1 MFVHVN
7 VLMCQKADKLVN
19 RAAKLAKILGEEFSG
34 CSQMTLKALQETF
47 GVVDQNVFMAATS
60 LAGGVARSGEACGAL
75 LGALMFVGM
84 LHGRRRLE
92 RTSESE
98 DYSKC
103 MDLAIKIY
111 DEFKQTY
118 GSVRCKD
125 IHLRLFGRV
134 YDLRNSE
141 DLKVFAE
148 SGAMNKCADVMAK
161 AAEIAAK
168 HIIKI
173 S

>member
-1 MFVHVN
+1 
-7 VLMCQKADKLVN
+7 MCQESGDLPS
-19 RAAKLAKILGEEFSG
+19 RAAKLAKYLGEEFSG

-60 LAGGVARSGEACGAL
+60 LAGGVARSGEVCGAL

-84 LHGRRRLE
+84 LCGRRRLE
-92 RTSESE
+92 KTGESK

-103 MDLAIKIY
+103 MNLSIKIY

-134 YDLRNSE
+134 YDLRNPE
-141 DLKVFAE
+141 DLKIFAE
-148 SGAMNKCADVMAK
+148 SGAVKKCADVMAK

-168 HIIKI
+168 YILEENFNA
-173 S
+173 

>member
-1 MFVHVN
+1 MS
-7 VLMCQKADKLVN
+7 QKAGELPTK
-19 RAAKLAKILGEEFSG
+19 AARLAKMLGEEFSG

-47 GVVDQNVFMAATS
+47 GAVDHNVFMAATPF
-60 LAGGVARSGEACGAL
+60 AGGIARNGEVCGAL
-75 LGALMFVGM
+75 IGATMFVGM
-84 LHGRRRLE
+84 LYGRKKLE

-103 MDLAIKIY
+103 MNLAIKIY

-134 YDLRNSE
+134 YDLRNPE
-141 DLKVFAE
+141 ELKMFAE
-148 SGAMNKCADVMAK
+148 SGTINKCADVMAK

-168 HIIKI
+168 HLINMK
-173 S
+173 

>member
-1 MFVHVN
+1 MHQGSDKFVS
-7 VLMCQKADKLVN
+7 

-34 CSQMTLKALQETF
+34 CSQVVLKALQETF
-47 GVVDQNVFMAATS
+47 GVVDQNVFMAAS
-60 LAGGVARSGEACGAL
+60 PLAGGVARGGEVCGAL

-84 LHGRRRLE
+84 LRGRKRLE

-98 DYSKC
+98 DFSKC
-103 MDLAIKIY
+103 MGLAIKIY

-134 YDLRNSE
+134 YDLRNPE
-141 DLKVFAE
+141 DLKMFAE
-148 SGAMNKCADVMAK
+148 SVDMNKCADVMAK

-168 HIIKI
+168 HIVR